1 MSIKALKIVT
11 IIGARPQFIKAA
23 PVSRAIAEYN
33 RLTPHSSPLTE
44 VIIHT
49 GQHFD
54 ADMSDV
60 FFKELNIPRPNYNLG
75 INSASH
81 GAMTGRMLEKIE
93 EILIKEKPDWVLV
106 YGDTNST
113 LAGALAAVKLHIP
126 IAHVEAGLRSF
137 NREMPEEINRVLT
150 DHCAD
155 ILFCPTETAVNNLR
169 NEGFANIVNDG
180 KIVESIDSSLP
191 TPHSFHL
198 TPHASRLTPYASPL
212 TLNVGDTMYDAV
224 LQFSEIAQR
233 QSTILEDLRIKPK
246 EYLLAT
252 VHRPYNT
259 DIPENLES
267 ILSAFLEINEPII
280 FPLHPR
286 TRKILDANFSSPLTP
301 NSSLFSPHTSLKM
314 IPPVGYLDMLI
325 LEQNARVILTDS
337 GGMQKEAYFFGVP
350 CVTMRTETEWVET
363 VEAGWN
369 IVTGTDREKIVEAVR
384 SFKTDTPCPKL
395 YGDGRAAEKIVAVLQ
410 LTYGEKHEIMDSA
423 TSI

>member
-1 MSIKALKIVT
+1 MSSVFSVRESLKMKIAT

-23 PVSRAIAEYN
+23 PVSRSIAEHN
-33 RLTPHSSPLTE
+33 RLTE

-60 FFKELNIPRPNYNLG
+60 FFKELNIPKPDYNLG

-93 EILIKEKPDWVLV
+93 EILIKEKPDRVLV

-126 IAHVEAGLRSF
+126 IAHVEAGLRFF
-137 NREMPEEINRVLT
+137 NRKMPEEHNRVLT

-155 ILFCPTETAVNNLR
+155 ILFCPTQNAVDNLQA
-169 NEGFANIVNDG
+169 EGITNISSPANQL
-180 KIVESIDSSLP
+180 KSSSAQELP
-191 TPHSFHL
+191 RTVAL
-198 TPHASRLTPYASPL
+198 
-212 TLNVGDTMYDAV
+212 VGDTMYDAV
-224 LQFSEIAQR
+224 LQFSEIARR
-233 QSTILEDLRIKPK
+233 QSTILDDLKIKPK

-267 ILSAFLEINEPII
+267 IISAFLEINEPII

-286 TRKILDANFSSPLTP
+286 TKKILESFSPSPLTP
-301 NSSLFSPHTSLKM
+301 HSPPLTSHSK
-314 IPPVGYLDMLI
+314 
-325 LEQNARVILTDS
+325 
-337 GGMQKEAYFFGVP
+337 
-350 CVTMRTETEWVET
+350 
-363 VEAGWN
+363 
-369 IVTGTDREKIVEAVR
+369 
-384 SFKTDTPCPKL
+384 
-395 YGDGRAAEKIVAVLQ
+395 
-410 LTYGEKHEIMDSA
+410 
-423 TSI
+423 